1 MDYEGVSAVGADL
14 DDRHEEEVEVG
25 ADYEEDRTEE
35 GQHQVDVAAHSS
47 EVNVCISESQDLTR
61 VSVIPANPAEFLRA
75 VHGLRV

>member
-47 EVNVCISESQDLTR
+47 EVNVCISESQDPLG
-61 VSVIPANPAEFLRA
+61 SL
-75 VHGLRV
+75 